1 MIFLFRVFFLSAIFV
16 NAGVALYST
25 EFDKRLTETSLQ
37 NLQKKVAVELKDA
50 GATTALFLAYE
61 NGTCKAGR
69 VFEIKPSKE
78 KFDYKNTVFPLGKS
92 SVALVSLMALNMQE
106 CGLLKVSSNVSSYFS
121 KFRTSHGDVN
131 GVTFENLL
139 SQTAGVPYLADKIP
153 LDSSAEEFLD
163 TLAQMNFSISGTSYY
178 PSVASQAVACYGL
191 AYLFENSSKDLK
203 KSFVRASR
211 KYLFTPLKIDVVK
224 FRNYDKWSFPVVSFA
239 LSLEGIEHWLVCET
253 SKNPPILT
261 ATYIAS
267 RRSKFSID
275 SPFSNGWQKV
285 ENAPM
290 EAVCMKSSHN
300 VNIIYRTGNDSF
312 ALSLFV
318 KDGDEKKLS
327 KIFSRIIERVN
338 LLLTENKN

>member
-1 MIFLFRVFFLSAIFV
+1 MTFLLRAFFLSVIFV
-16 NAGVALYST
+16 GASITLYST
-25 EFDKRLTETSLQ
+25 EFDKRLTVVFLQ
-37 NLQKKVAVELKDA
+37 NLQKKIAIELEDA
-50 GATTALFLAYE
+50 EVSTALFLAYE

-69 VFEIKPSKE
+69 VFEIKSSKE

-106 CGLLKVSSNVSSYFS
+106 CGLLKVSSDVSSYFS
-121 KFRTSHGDVN
+121 KFRTSRGKVN
-131 GVTFENLL
+131 GATFENLL

-153 LDSSAEEFLD
+153 LNSSADEFLD
-163 TLAQMNFSISGTSYY
+163 TLAQMNFSIAETSYY
-178 PSVASQAVACYGL
+178 PSVASQAIACYGL

-239 LSLEGIEHWLVCET
+239 LNLEGIERWLVCET
-253 SKNPPILT
+253 SKNPPIST
-261 ATYIAS
+261 ATLIAF
-267 RRSKFSID
+267 RRNKFSVN
-275 SPFSNGWQKV
+275 SPISNGWQKV

-290 EAVCMKSSHN
+290 EAVCAKSSHN

-312 ALSLFV
+312 ALSLYV
-318 KDGDEKKLS
+318 KGGDEKKLS